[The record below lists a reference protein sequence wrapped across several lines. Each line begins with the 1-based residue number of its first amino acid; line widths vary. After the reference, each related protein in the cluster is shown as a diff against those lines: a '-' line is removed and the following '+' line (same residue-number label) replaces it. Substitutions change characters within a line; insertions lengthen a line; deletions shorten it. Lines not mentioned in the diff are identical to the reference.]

1 MSDATIRPDVRT
13 GNSARVWRARLG
25 RIGPTLVILACA
37 VFFVTPMLSMARFAL
52 QNVPVIK
59 LGWSTLDDKWSLDAL
74 TKAFDEPEFWPTLRL
89 SLKLAA
95 GTVIASLALL
105 VPTALYVRLRLPKAR
120 PIVEFLTVLP
130 YIVPPIALV
139 AGVTAFFR
147 PHAKWFINSD
157 YSLIPFYVVMALPFT
172 YRSID
177 AGIRSIDVRTL
188 VDASRSLGA
197 NWPATFFRVLLPNLR
212 TSLISASFLTAA
224 VVLGEFAIAS
234 NLAKTTFPV
243 FSFQY
248 FGEKAQGGIAL
259 ALLTLVGSTALLG
272 LLTFLTR
279 PRRMWKRA
287 PEATGVV
294 SVPGAMADLPKDHA

>member
-1 MSDATIRPDVRT
+1 MSDATIPPRA
-13 GNSARVWRARLG
+13 GNPGTRVWRARLG
-25 RIGPTLVILACA
+25 RIGPTLVLLACA
-37 VFFVTPMLSMARFAL
+37 VFFITPMLSMARFAL

-59 LGWSTLDDKWSLDAL
+59 LGWSTLGDKWSLDAL
-74 TKAFDEPEFWPTLRL
+74 TKAFDEPEFWPTLKL

-95 GTVIASLALL
+95 GTVLVSLALL
-105 VPTALYVRLRLPKAR
+105 VPTALYVRLRLPHAR

-157 YSLIPFYVVMALPFT
+157 YSLIPLYVVMALPFT

-197 NWPATFFRVLLPNLR
+197 SWPATFVRVLLPNLR

-279 PRRMWKRA
+279 PRRMWRRTTK
-287 PEATGVV
+287 
-294 SVPGAMADLPKDHA
+294 ADAAKDPA